1 MRFKVDENLPVAIAE
16 RMRAEGHDALSV
28 LEQGLAA
35 AGDSRLK
42 AVIQEEER
50 APLTLDLGFAD
61 IRAHPPD
68 EFDGLIVF
76 RLARQ
81 DRERVLAMVEALL
94 PHLCRLPLAGRL
106 WIVREGELRIRE

>member
-1 MRFKVDENLPVAIAE
+1 M
-16 RMRAEGHDALSV
+16 
-28 LEQGLAA
+28 
-35 AGDSRLK
+35 K

-50 APLTLDLGFAD
+50 ALLTLDLGFAD

-94 PHLCRLPLAGRL
+94 PHLGRLPLAGRL